1 MNIEVKE
8 ADIDQADLIL
18 STMQQAF
25 QEYAGNL
32 NPPSGALSETADDII
47 KIIQQG
53 GGAVIAWAGQT
64 AVGSARYK
72 FKDSH
77 MYIGRVS
84 VSPAYR
90 GNGICKK
97 LLSFIEE
104 QARAKGILETR
115 VEVRLSIP
123 GNIELYQKLTY
134 EIIDHKYYP
143 EQTDSWYVMSKRE

>member
-8 ADIDQADLIL
+8 AEINQVDIVLNL
-18 STMQQAF
+18 MQQAF
-25 QEYAGNL
+25 QEYNGKL
-32 NPPSGALSETADDII
+32 TPPSGALSETAEDIKNI
-47 KIIQQG
+47 MQQG
-53 GGAVIAWAGQT
+53 GGAVIAWAGQS

-90 GNGICKK
+90 GNGICKS
-97 LLSFIEE
+97 LLSFLEHL
-104 QARAKGILETR
+104 AKAKGIQETR

-123 GNIELYQKLTY
+123 GNVELYQRLEY
-134 EIIDHKYYP
+134 EIIEQKYYP
-143 EQTDSWYVMSKRE
+143 ERTDSWYVMSKRG